1 VKTFTDTKLTGL
13 TVYGVAVLNNQ
24 VYVTFG
30 GANTGAV
37 DVFATTGKFVKTLI
51 AATSTLKGP
60 WGLAI
65 APANFHTFSGSLL
78 MGDVND
84 GRINGF
90 NFTTEKLIGPLKDKI
105 NKVISVPGLWGLLF
119 GGGTTTN
126 GKKNQLLFATRT
138 GGYATGEFV
147 MAVSGSPF
155 CGRRSDIFMNL
166 AASWAGDS
174 GLAFRYL
181 FVVVFS
187 HLLKEG
193 CERWAAVFAEVV
205 SVFVAHDV
213 LFQ

>member
-1 VKTFTDTKLTGL
+1 V
-13 TVYGVAVLNNQ
+13 V
-24 VYVTFG
+24 
-30 GANTGAV
+30 
-37 DVFATTGKFVKTLI
+37 
-51 AATSTLKGP
+51 
-60 WGLAI
+60 
-65 APANFHTFSGSLL
+65 
-78 MGDVND
+78 
-84 GRINGF
+84 
-90 NFTTEKLIGPLKDKI
+90 
-105 NKVISVPGLWGLLF
+105 
-119 GGGTTTN
+119 GTTTN
-126 GKKNQLLFATRT
+126 GKKNQLFFATRT

-205 SVFVAHDV
+205 SVFVAHEV